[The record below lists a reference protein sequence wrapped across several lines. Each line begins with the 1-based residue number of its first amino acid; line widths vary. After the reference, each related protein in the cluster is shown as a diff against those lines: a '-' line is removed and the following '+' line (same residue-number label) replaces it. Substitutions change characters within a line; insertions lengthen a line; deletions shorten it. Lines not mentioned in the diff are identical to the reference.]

1 MVDQILVP
9 LDGSTLATRGLPHVM
24 ALAQTL
30 GLNLTLL
37 RLLEEQ
43 AAIAATLHTLVDQA
57 DADLV
62 VLSAQ
67 GEADQ
72 QQWSYGSIA
81 ASFIGHGTTPLLIM
95 QNLLPYQ
102 REAECLSIDVQQPQ
116 LIHSNLV
123 AELS

>member
-1 MVDQILVP
+1 MERDRAQATQYFAALQARLP
-9 LDGSTLATRGLPHVM
+9 LLSH
-24 ALAQTL
+24 
-30 GLNLTLL
+30 LNI
-37 RLLEEQ
+37 Q
-43 AAIAATLHTLVDQA
+43 VSSNVAATLHALVDQA

-67 GEADQ
+67 GEAYQ
-72 QQWSYGSIA
+72 QQWSYGSIV

-95 QNLLPYQ
+95 QGSLSHQ
-102 REAECLSIDVQQPQ
+102 RKAEHLAIEIQLSQ